1 MGEFIPLGHFDMLVM
16 LSVLGIFGYLN
27 LFDFL
32 RMFILLGIFIF
43 LGVVFERNNVP
54 YQKRFLARRM
64 FDIVLN
70 IFIVRGIYH

>member
-1 MGEFIPLGHFDMLVM
+1 MGHFDQVVM
-16 LSVLGIFGYLN
+16 LSVLGIFTYLN

-54 YQKRFLARRM
+54 YQKRFLARRE

-70 IFIVRGIYH
+70 SFIVRGIYH